1 MDNREFYSKLIERY
15 INVARKS
22 SLEEFYGKGS
32 EVKITNLNFGVTS
45 KSVVVSMTIKLGEII
60 NEQVMEKDIA
70 ELFLIQLFI
79 FLFRDIKI
87 TTVVNWDV

>member
-1 MDNREFYSKLIERY
+1 MDNREFYIKLIERY

-32 EVKITNLNFGVTS
+32 EVKITNLNFVVTS
-45 KSVVVSMTIKLGEII
+45 KSVVVSVTIKLGEII
-60 NEQVMEKDIA
+60 NEEVMEKDMV

>member
-15 INVARKS
+15 INVARKT

-32 EVKITNLNFGVTS
+32 EVKITNLNFGVTP
-45 KSVVVSMTIKLGEII
+45 KSVVVSMTIKLGETI
-60 NEQVMEKDIA
+60 NEDVMEKDMA
-70 ELFLIQLFI
+70 ELLLIQSFKF
-79 FLFRDIKI
+79 FLRGTEI

>member
-1 MDNREFYSKLIERY
+1 MDNREFYIKLIERY

-22 SLEEFYGKGS
+22 SLEEFYGKSS

-60 NEQVMEKDIA
+60 NEEVMEKDMA
-70 ELFLIQLFI
+70 ELLLIQLFI

>member
-32 EVKITNLNFGVTS
+32 EVKITNLIFPAFGFSHNIRVP
-45 KSVVVSMTIKLGEII
+45 
-60 NEQVMEKDIA
+60 DRDY
-70 ELFLIQLFI
+70 LFQ
-79 FLFRDIKI
+79 
-87 TTVVNWDV
+87 